1 MSLSEWD
8 SKMNEENLG
17 VFDAR
22 HLVQNEHDTLK
33 PCILFLTRN
42 RIVAVLLEGINP
54 WTVVTVIVALAA
66 SFIGLLLRNF
76 ALFLGGFSIGII
88 AGLCIVLID
97 FVIRHKEFRKIK
109 RLNPEHI
116 LEMTE
121 KSFEIHYEKIAKV
134 EVRIFNRYSGISGFM
149 PSLPSLQEHH
159 YVITFVTSEKK
170 HTFILD
176 GNKLKECLGLIREFV
191 PETTEITE
199 ID

>member
-1 MSLSEWD
+1 
-8 SKMNEENLG
+8 MNEENLG

-22 HLVQNEHDTLK
+22 HLVHNEHDTLK

-42 RIVAVLLEGINP
+42 RIVAVLVEGINP
-54 WTVVTVIVALAA
+54 WTVVSVIVALAA

-76 ALFLGGFSIGII
+76 ALFLGGFSIGIV

-121 KSFEIHYEKIAKV
+121 KSFEIHYEKIVKV
-134 EVRIFNRYSGISGFM
+134 EVRIFNRYSGISDFM
-149 PSLPSLQEHH
+149 PSLPSLQEHQ
-159 YVITFVTSEKK
+159 YVITFVTNEKK

-176 GNKLKECLGLIREFV
+176 GKKLKECLDLIREFV